1 MKSTR
6 TEYFCTMVK
15 NYVVLF
21 TISLFLLTGSTAQE
35 IKVFKLEDFELKGK
49 VHVCLVVTDYGN
61 ESFEFDESGRLVK
74 TITQY
79 NDSDQD
85 VTLYKYED
93 GFLVEKRMESYK
105 DGVIDEATSM
115 ANFYEH
121 GEGDTQK
128 VIEKI
133 ISYDKEFLEQQE
145 HQYDA
150 AGKLAKVITSNANG
164 VDETIYE
171 YNTYKNETTA
181 SQYTNEIIQKSVR
194 TSQRKMRSG
203 TQTVVLTKDFVDGTP
218 QTAVEEIKNENGR
231 LLSKQYF
238 LFDTETKQFAPDRKM
253 SFLYDAEGM
262 LTKEITQTENSK
274 SVREYIYQFD
284 NGSPKNWIKQIIT
297 PDNSYTTRKITYY
310 PEETE

>member
-1 MKSTR
+1 
-6 TEYFCTMVK
+6 MVK

-21 TISLFLLTGSTAQE
+21 TIFLFVLNGSSAQE

-61 ESFEFDESGRLVK
+61 ESFEFDELGRLVK
-74 TITQY
+74 TTTQY

-115 ANFYEH
+115 ANFYERS
-121 GEGDTQK
+121 EGDTEK
-128 VIEKI
+128 IIEKI

-150 AGKLAKVITSNANG
+150 TGKLTKVITSNANG
-164 VDETIYE
+164 VDETLYE

-194 TSQRKMRSG
+194 TSQKKLRSG
-203 TQTVVLTKDFVDGTP
+203 MRTIVLTKDFVDGTP
-218 QTAVEEIKNENGR
+218 QTAVEEIKDQNGR

-238 LFDTETKQFAPDRKM
+238 LFDSETKQFAPDRKV
-253 SFLYDAEGM
+253 SFVYDAEGM
-262 LTKEITQTENSK
+262 LTKETTQTENAK

-310 PEETE
+310 SEETE

>member
-1 MKSTR
+1 
-6 TEYFCTMVK
+6 MVK
-15 NYVVLF
+15 NYIVLF
-21 TISLFLLTGSTAQE
+21 TVFLLILNDSVAQE

-115 ANFYEH
+115 ANFYERSK
-121 GEGDTQK
+121 GDSEK
-128 VIEKI
+128 IIEKI

-145 HQYDA
+145 HQYDG
-150 AGKLAKVITSNANG
+150 AGKLSKVITSNANG

-171 YNTYKNETTA
+171 YKKYKNETTA

-194 TSQRKMRSG
+194 TSQKKLRSG
-203 TQTVVLTKDFVDGTP
+203 TRTVVLTKDFVDGTP
-218 QTAVEEIKNENGR
+218 QTAVEEIMDQNGR
-231 LLSKQYF
+231 SLSKEYF
-238 LFDTETKQFAPDRKM
+238 LFDVETKQFAPDRKI

-262 LTKEITQTENSK
+262 LSKEITQTENSK